1 MRIERL
7 TVREIELPLRSPFVT
22 ATGSVTHRRLLLVDL
37 QDDDGA
43 PGWAECVAGAVPGY
57 TSETV
62 DSAWDTVTG
71 RLAPQVVGLNVED
84 PAQIITAII
93 DLTPAEPMARAAV
106 EMACWDLTARR
117 EKLPLSELLGGTRST
132 VPAGR

>member
-71 RLAPQVVGLNVED
+71 RLAPQVVGLNVEN

-93 DLTPAEPMARAAV
+93 DNNQVPIPVCLIYDAFNRIPDKFPAIV
-106 EMACWDLTARR
+106 G
-117 EKLPLSELLGGTRST
+117 SH
-132 VPAGR
+132 